1 MSLYFTNEWRLLDER
16 EYLVFKIPFSW
27 SNLFNA
33 DGQTL
38 GSMMCNTVNLSD
50 CNIRLS
56 NRTKHEFTPQRVKKV
71 KEGSIGKEIRGRE
84 TMRERKKRCSVS
96 RGSKKNWSANEGHL
110 RSWMRPI
117 WKWINQQKNK
127 YRKAKKSMKSPDFV
141 NPGIFVYEAMIEEY
155 ICIENRK
162 PKFGAD
168 SANFLFF
175 LVL

>member
-1 MSLYFTNEWRLLDER
+1 MNEGYSTKENISFLKFLSHE
-16 EYLVFKIPFSW
+16 VIFSMRMDKHW
-27 SNLFNA
+27 
-33 DGQTL
+33 

-56 NRTKHEFTPQRVKKV
+56 NRTKYEFTPQRVKKV